1 MTNNWKILRIIGIFL
16 ILMVA
21 VTAVG
26 IYLIAHSFNE
36 ETIGIIGGADAP
48 TAVFLGTEFKWVI
61 AVLAGELLAGI
72 GCIIAS
78 VIMKK
83 KKK

>member
-1 MTNNWKILRIIGIFL
+1 MTNNWKILRIIGIFII
-16 ILMVA
+16 ILAV

-26 IYLIAHSFNE
+26 IYLIAGSFNE

-48 TAVFLGTEFKWVI
+48 TAIFLGTEFKWVI
-61 AVLAGELLAGI
+61 AVVAGEILAGV

-83 KKK
+83 KK